1 MDSIIISVTGIAIFQ
16 LENRNH
22 KLFVIFSAL
31 IYIFSAIWY
40 FSLSG
45 SNKNSMMD
53 YFGIN
58 LNSSDYISIVFSLIS
73 LILLYSGSI
82 LLLFQEEN
90 IEVNS
95 DKKALIK
102 PLCYSFILYNS
113 MLFSLVLSGI
123 HLYWKM
129 LVIRFIQCCFE
140 GFIFLMT
147 GSSLACWTISIIQ
160 NLLTS
165 QSFTTQL
172 AEKKWIKIAH
182 LLTVFIFIYTLPIL
196 MNPYLYTG
204 IFYKMHA
211 KIYLI

>member
-113 MLFSLVLSGI
+113 MLFSLVISGI
-123 HLYWKM
+123 HLYVSIF
-129 LVIRFIQCCFE
+129 VISLI
-140 GFIFLMT
+140 GSFLIN
-147 GSSLACWTISIIQ
+147 SSFSLSSK
-160 NLLTS
+160 L
-165 QSFTTQL
+165 
-172 AEKKWIKIAH
+172 K
-182 LLTVFIFIYTLPIL
+182 
-196 MNPYLYTG
+196 
-204 IFYKMHA
+204 
-211 KIYLI
+211 